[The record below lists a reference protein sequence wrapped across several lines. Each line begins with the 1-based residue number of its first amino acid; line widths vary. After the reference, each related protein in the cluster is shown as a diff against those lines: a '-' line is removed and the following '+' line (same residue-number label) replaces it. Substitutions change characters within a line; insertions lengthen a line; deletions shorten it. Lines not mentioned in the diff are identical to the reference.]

1 MKIYINRFISTVA
14 VFIAILVML
23 VMLVLYL
30 LIAPYYIIT
39 GVDLTAKILP
49 KI

>member
-23 VMLVLYL
+23 VLYP